1 MKPDATY
8 RGSSATTD
16 SLKLGEMYRAVE
28 ARDENGF
35 QVLSR
40 VSNEQYWE
48 RARIDARQPNSR
60 TERNQ
65 NLERL
70 KTPLLWLELWNS
82 VCDPLSCCLSDLSP
96 QHRAHACRNSCS
108 VLTQYLWLLAIATS
122 TPMRNQELFSYTE
135 LDLIYV
141 YCHIICLWRIL
152 NKQNPLIF

>member
-70 KTPLLWLELWNS
+70 KTPLLWLEL
-82 VCDPLSCCLSDLSP
+82 
-96 QHRAHACRNSCS
+96 
-108 VLTQYLWLLAIATS
+108 
-122 TPMRNQELFSYTE
+122 
-135 LDLIYV
+135 
-141 YCHIICLWRIL
+141 
-152 NKQNPLIF
+152 